1 MNKKYSVI
9 GYINKGGF
17 ISGILLCILILLA
30 PMMCYANRQT
40 TNNFTLRV
48 KLKGS
53 VPVAVRDISKY
64 FRVVSVRDKN
74 GNPVEPGEVGRI
86 KEGHKLE
93 VEFQEGVSI
102 FGFAYPVRAALYAP
116 VYLEKQVEVKR
127 VLGEELGGKGG
138 TIIITKEGLGLEVKK
153 DGTIVNLIHDR
164 KVLDEAVTLIF
175 HQDVVAWAERIIG
188 MKPIRRRSFELLD
201 QWVSAGEE
209 VRIKVPISKIGK
221 EESHL
226 AVGFWTEHPDSALEE
241 EAYLADI
248 TAIEQEKVRGTTYI
262 YIIKAR
268 MPYLSELR
276 HVVPGWYCPYP
287 PKVKMTVTTKL
298 DENQII
304 AETFDLRVARRGWAF
319 VSGLLFLFIVFV
331 VLMYIAREPNPH
343 KKGTDKYKK
352 WRETWKE
359 EHKSDRMK
367 RFFFS
372 PLHFAV
378 TPIGTYSI
386 SVTQALFWTFI
397 VAFSCVYVYMLKAAF
412 IVIPSQI
419 LILLGITGG
428 TALASRINAVSKDV
442 VPDDLMKV
450 IRKKRTP
457 KLRDMISIG
466 GRMNVY
472 KFQMMVFTLVTGI
485 IVMVELIKACN
496 FPGIPNTLI
505 VLMGVSN
512 TLYLGN
518 EVTIEPME
526 GLREKVKAYKEEE
539 DDDKRNNLG
548 KEIEKMLSEY

>member
-1 MNKKYSVI
+1 
-9 GYINKGGF
+9 
-17 ISGILLCILILLA
+17 
-30 PMMCYANRQT
+30 
-40 TNNFTLRV
+40 
-48 KLKGS
+48 
-53 VPVAVRDISKY
+53 
-64 FRVVSVRDKN
+64 
-74 GNPVEPGEVGRI
+74 
-86 KEGHKLE
+86 
-93 VEFQEGVSI
+93 
-102 FGFAYPVRAALYAP
+102 
-116 VYLEKQVEVKR
+116 
-127 VLGEELGGKGG
+127 
-138 TIIITKEGLGLEVKK
+138 
-153 DGTIVNLIHDR
+153 
-164 KVLDEAVTLIF
+164 
-175 HQDVVAWAERIIG
+175 
-188 MKPIRRRSFELLD
+188 
-201 QWVSAGEE
+201 
-209 VRIKVPISKIGK
+209 
-221 EESHL
+221 
-226 AVGFWTEHPDSALEE
+226 
-241 EAYLADI
+241 
-248 TAIEQEKVRGTTYI
+248 
-262 YIIKAR
+262 
-268 MPYLSELR
+268 
-276 HVVPGWYCPYP
+276 
-287 PKVKMTVTTKL
+287 
-298 DENQII
+298 
-304 AETFDLRVARRGWAF
+304 
-319 VSGLLFLFIVFV
+319 
-331 VLMYIAREPNPH
+331 
-343 KKGTDKYKK
+343 
-352 WRETWKE
+352 
-359 EHKSDRMK
+359 MK

-442 VPDDLMKV
+442 VPNDLMKD

-485 IVMVELIKACN
+485 IVMAELIKACN

-539 DDDKRNNLG
+539 DDDKRNDLG

>member
-1 MNKKYSVI
+1 MNKRRSVMGDI
-9 GYINKGGF
+9 SKSGF
-17 ISGILLCILILLA
+17 ANGVLLCILILFA
-30 PMMCYANRQT
+30 PMMCYADRQS
-40 TNNFTLRV
+40 TNDFTLRV

-53 VPVAVRDISKY
+53 LPVAVCDISKY
-64 FRVVSVRDKN
+64 FRAISVRDKK
-74 GNPVEPGEVGRI
+74 GNPVKPGESGKM
-86 KEGHKLE
+86 KEGNEIE
-93 VEFQEGVSI
+93 VEFLEGVAV
-102 FGFAYPVRAALYAP
+102 FRFAHPVRAVLYAP
-116 VYLEKQVEVKR
+116 VYLEKKVEVKR
-127 VLGEELGGKGG
+127 VSGGELGGKRG
-138 TIIITKEGLGLEVKK
+138 TIMITKEGLGLEVKE

-175 HQDVVAWAERIIG
+175 HQDAVAWAEKITG

-201 QWVSAGEE
+201 RWVSAGEE
-209 VRIKVPISKIGK
+209 VRIRVPMSEIVKK
-221 EESHL
+221 HSHL
-226 AVGFWTEHPDSALEE
+226 AVGFWTDHPDSALEE

-248 TAIEQEKVRGTTYI
+248 TSIEQEKVGGSTYI
-262 YIIKAR
+262 VKAG

-298 DENQII
+298 NENQII
-304 AETFDLRVARRGWAF
+304 AKTFDLRVTRRGWAF
-319 VSGLLFLFIVFV
+319 VSGLLFLFIVLV

-343 KKGTDKYKK
+343 KKETNEYTK
-352 WRETWKE
+352 WRQKWKK

-442 VPDDLMKV
+442 VPNDLMKD

-512 TLYLGN
+512 SLYLGN
-518 EVTIEPME
+518 EVTIEPTE
-526 GLREKVKAYKEEE
+526 GLRDKVKAYKEEE
-539 DDDKRNNLG
+539 DDDKRKDLG

>member
-1 MNKKYSVI
+1 MNKKSSVVGDI
-9 GYINKGGF
+9 SKGGF
-17 ISGILLCILILLA
+17 ISGALLCILILLA
-30 PMMCYANRQT
+30 PMMCYADRQT
-40 TNNFTLRV
+40 TNDFTWRV

-53 VPVAVRDISKY
+53 VPVAVRDIAKY

-74 GNPVEPGEVGRI
+74 GNPVEPGETGKI
-86 KEGHKLE
+86 KEGHKIE
-93 VEFQEGVSI
+93 VEFREGVAV
-102 FGFAYPVRAALYAP
+102 FRFAYPVRAALYAP

-138 TIIITKEGLGLEVKK
+138 TIIITKEGLGLEVKE

-175 HQDVVAWAERIIG
+175 QEDVVAWAERIIG
-188 MKPIRRRSFELLD
+188 MKPIRRQSFELLD
-201 QWVSAGEE
+201 RWVSAGEE
-209 VRIKVPISKIGK
+209 IHIRIPMSEIVKKN
-221 EESHL
+221 SHL
-226 AVGFWTEHPDSALEE
+226 AVGFWTGHPDSALEE

-248 TAIEQEKVRGTTYI
+248 TGIEQEKVGGSTYI
-262 YIIKAR
+262 VKAR

-298 DENQII
+298 NENQII
-304 AETFDLRVARRGWAF
+304 AETFDLRVTRRGWAF
-319 VSGLLFLFIVFV
+319 VSGLLFLLIVFV

-343 KKGTDKYKK
+343 EKETDEYTKWLKK
-352 WRETWKE
+352 WKK

-367 RFFFS
+367 RFFSS
-372 PLHFAV
+372 PLYFAV

-428 TALASRINAVSKDV
+428 TALASRINAASKDV
-442 VPDDLMKV
+442 VPNDLMKD

-472 KFQMMVFTLVTGI
+472 KFQMMVFTLVTGV
-485 IVMVELIKACN
+485 IVVVELIKACN
-496 FPGIPNTLI
+496 FPEIPNTLI

-518 EVTIEPME
+518 EVTIEPMK
-526 GLREKVKAYKEEE
+526 GLREKVKAYKKKK
-539 DDDKRNNLG
+539 DDKEREKLG
-548 KEIEKMLSEY
+548 EEIEKMLSE

>member
-1 MNKKYSVI
+1 MNKRYSVMGNI
-9 GYINKGGF
+9 SKGCF
-17 ISGILLCILILLA
+17 ISGVLLYILILLA
-30 PMMCYANRQT
+30 PMMCYAERQT
-40 TNNFTLRV
+40 TNDFTLRV

-53 VPVAVRDISKY
+53 VPVAVRDIATY
-64 FRVVSVRDKN
+64 FRVVSVQDKN
-74 GNPVEPGEVGRI
+74 GNPLELGEKGKI

-93 VEFQEGVSI
+93 VEFQEGVPV
-102 FGFAYPVRAALYAP
+102 FRFAHPVRAALYAP
-116 VYLEKQVEVKR
+116 VYLEKQVEIER
-127 VLGEELGGKGG
+127 VLSEELVGKGG
-138 TIIITKEGLGLEVKK
+138 AIIIMKEGLGLEVKK

-201 QWVSAGEE
+201 RWVSAGEG
-209 VRIKVPISKIGK
+209 VRIRVPMSKIGK

-226 AVGFWTEHPDSALEE
+226 AVGFWTDHPDSALEE

-248 TAIEQEKVRGTTYI
+248 TGIEQEKVRGTTYI
-262 YIIKAR
+262 IKAK

-304 AETFDLRVARRGWAF
+304 AETFDLCVTRRGWAF
-319 VSGLLFLFIVFV
+319 VSGLLFLFIAFV
-331 VLMYIAREPNPH
+331 VLMYIAGEPNPH
-343 KKGTDKYKK
+343 EKGTDKYKK

-359 EHKSDRMK
+359 EHRSDRMK

-442 VPDDLMKV
+442 VPNDLMKD

-485 IVMVELIKACN
+485 IVMAEFIKACN

-539 DDDKRNNLG
+539 DDDKRNDLG

>member
-1 MNKKYSVI
+1 MNKRYSVRGDI
-9 GYINKGGF
+9 SKGGF
-17 ISGILLCILILLA
+17 VSGVLLCILILLA
-30 PMMCYANRQT
+30 PMMCYADRQT
-40 TNNFTLRV
+40 TNDFTLRV

-53 VPVAVRDISKY
+53 VPVAVRDIAKY
-64 FRVVSVRDKN
+64 FRVVSVRDKK
-74 GNPVEPGEVGRI
+74 GNPVETGESGKI
-86 KEGHKLE
+86 KEGHKIE
-93 VEFQEGVSI
+93 VEFREGVDV
-102 FGFAYPVRAALYAP
+102 FRFAHPVRAALYAP

-138 TIIITKEGLGLEVKK
+138 TIIITKEGLGLEVKE

-175 HQDVVAWAERIIG
+175 KEDVVAWAERIVG

-201 QWVSAGEE
+201 RWVSAGEG
-209 VRIKVPISKIGK
+209 VRMRVPISKIGK

-226 AVGFWTEHPDSALEE
+226 AVGFWTDHPDSALEE

-248 TAIEQEKVRGTTYI
+248 TGIEQEKVRGSTYI

-298 DENQII
+298 DKNQII
-304 AETFDLRVARRGWAF
+304 AETFDLRVTRRGWAF

-331 VLMYIAREPNPH
+331 VLMYVTREPNPH
-343 KKGTDKYKK
+343 KKGTDEYKK

-367 RFFFS
+367 RFFS
-372 PLHFAV
+372 SLLHFAV

-397 VAFSCVYVYMLKAAF
+397 VAFSCVYVYMLKASF

-442 VPDDLMKV
+442 VPNDLMKD

-457 KLRDMISIG
+457 KLRDMIFIG
-466 GRMNVY
+466 GRMNIY

-485 IVMVELIKACN
+485 IVMAELIKACN
-496 FPGIPNTLI
+496 FPEIPNTLI

-518 EVTIEPME
+518 EVTIEPTE
-526 GLREKVKAYKEEE
+526 GLRKKVEAYKEEK
-539 DDDKRNNLG
+539 DDDKRNELG
-548 KEIEKMLSEY
+548 KEIKEMLSEY

>member
-1 MNKKYSVI
+1 MNKRYSVRGDI
-9 GYINKGGF
+9 SKGGF
-17 ISGILLCILILLA
+17 VSGVLLCILILLA
-30 PMMCYANRQT
+30 PMMCYADRQT
-40 TNNFTLRV
+40 TNDFTLRV

-53 VPVAVRDISKY
+53 LPVAVRDIAKY

-74 GNPVEPGEVGRI
+74 GNPVEPGESGKI
-86 KEGHKLE
+86 KEGHKIE
-93 VEFQEGVSI
+93 VEFREGAAVFS
-102 FGFAYPVRAALYAP
+102 FAHPVRAALYAP

-175 HQDVVAWAERIIG
+175 QQDVVAWAERIIG

-201 QWVSAGEE
+201 RWVSAGEG
-209 VRIKVPISKIGK
+209 VRMRVPISKIGK

-226 AVGFWTEHPDSALEE
+226 AVGFWTDHPDSALEE

-248 TAIEQEKVRGTTYI
+248 TGIEQEKVRGSTYI

-287 PKVKMTVTTKL
+287 PKVKMTVTTKFN
-298 DENQII
+298 ENQII
-304 AETFDLRVARRGWAF
+304 AETFDLCVTRRGWAF
-319 VSGLLFLFIVFV
+319 VTGLLFLFIVFV

-343 KKGTDKYKK
+343 LKGTDKYKK

-367 RFFFS
+367 RFFSS
-372 PLHFAV
+372 PLYFAV

-428 TALASRINAVSKDV
+428 TALASRINAASKDV
-442 VPDDLMKV
+442 VPNDLMKD

-457 KLRDMISIG
+457 KLRDMIFIG
-466 GRMNVY
+466 GRMNIY

-485 IVMVELIKACN
+485 IVMAELIKACN
-496 FPGIPNTLI
+496 FPEIPNTLI

-539 DDDKRNNLG
+539 DDDKRNDLG
-548 KEIEKMLSEY
+548 KEIKEMLSEY

>member
-1 MNKKYSVI
+1 MNKRYSVMGNI
-9 GYINKGGF
+9 SKGGF
-17 ISGILLCILILLA
+17 ISGVLLCILILLA
-30 PMMCYANRQT
+30 PMMCYAERQT
-40 TNNFTLRV
+40 PNDFTLRV
-48 KLKGS
+48 KLKGAI
-53 VPVAVRDISKY
+53 PVAVRDIGRY

-74 GNPVEPGEVGRI
+74 GNPVELGEKGKI
-86 KEGHKLE
+86 KEGHKLK
-93 VEFQEGVSI
+93 VEFQEGVPV
-102 FGFAYPVRAALYAP
+102 FRFAHPVRAALYAP
-116 VYLEKQVEVKR
+116 VYLEKQVEVRR
-127 VLGEELGGKGG
+127 VLGEEFGGKGG
-138 TIIITKEGLGLEVKK
+138 TIVITKEGLGLEVKE

-175 HQDVVAWAERIIG
+175 QQDVVAWAERIIG

-209 VRIKVPISKIGK
+209 VRIKIPMSKIGK

-226 AVGFWTEHPDSALEE
+226 AVGFWTDHPDSALEE

-304 AETFDLRVARRGWAF
+304 AETFDLCVARRGWAF

-331 VLMYIAREPNPH
+331 VLMYVTREPNPH
-343 KKGTDKYKK
+343 KKGTDEYEE
-352 WRETWKE
+352 WREKWKE
-359 EHKSDRMK
+359 KHKSDRMK
-367 RFFFS
+367 RFFSS
-372 PLHFAV
+372 PLNFAV

-419 LILLGITGG
+419 LILLGITSG

-442 VPDDLMKV
+442 IPSDLMKD

-457 KLRDMISIG
+457 KLRDMIFIG
-466 GRMNVY
+466 GRMNIY

-485 IVMVELIKACN
+485 IVMAELIKACN
-496 FPGIPNTLI
+496 FPEIPNTLI

-512 TLYLGN
+512 SLYLGN

-526 GLREKVKAYKEEE
+526 GLRKKVTAYKKEK
-539 DDDKRNNLG
+539 DDKKRKKLG
-548 KEIEKMLSEY
+548 EEIEKMLSEY